1 MRAQFRLLLLTL
13 LAYLGSYWN
22 DMQRSWSLSDDGR
35 CLRPAW
41 LLLRKPLPPLTRPEE
56 LGRQQLEHLRMRG
69 EDVSWVHGGSSIP
82 PYRAALRHFRLRC
95 RVCSPAGLLRLRLFA
110 AQLPTWRQWW
120 WLDTVGSTAGGLLWV
135 VVWWSNKI
143 CAESIGT
150 GISSYIGFHD
160 CGTGRQ
166 NSWFT
171 KHLGIL
177 ICSIHRQLTFIQSQR
192 FAFLSDKVDIGVSRH
207 SRQRH
212 CDFPVPSHRRHIDSL
227 L

>member
-1 MRAQFRLLLLTL
+1 MCMIDGSQQSVYILYYSLTTYNDILLTIRYSIAPEIQVSLTFLSVMRAQFRLLLLTL

-120 WLDTVGSTAGGLLWV
+120 
-135 VVWWSNKI
+135 
-143 CAESIGT
+143 
-150 GISSYIGFHD
+150 
-160 CGTGRQ
+160 
-166 NSWFT
+166 
-171 KHLGIL
+171 
-177 ICSIHRQLTFIQSQR
+177 
-192 FAFLSDKVDIGVSRH
+192 
-207 SRQRH
+207 
-212 CDFPVPSHRRHIDSL
+212 
-227 L
+227 